1 MEKRIE
7 STVISRHGNL
17 INIYAVD
24 NPLVRKE
31 MLKPYSSYEIEYR
44 FGANGSDTFIGE
56 YIDCT
61 SEMRSLIFTH
71 PTKGEGRRIIVPTNN
86 IIKLRHLFDK

>member
-1 MEKRIE
+1 MEKKIE
-7 STVISRHGNL
+7 STVISRHGNI

-24 NPLVRKE
+24 NHNVSKE
-31 MLKPYSSYEIEYR
+31 MLKPFSSYEIVYR

-61 SEMRSLIFTH
+61 AEMRSLIFTH